1 MNKILVFKLWG
12 DYAHFK
18 KFYTTT
24 SPLTFEFPP
33 PPTLFGIISAVIGLD
48 KTEYLDHFQNPDE
61 FKLAVRIIN
70 PVKKVRWTEN
80 LINTKD
86 LKLYQL
92 VKRSGHEPHTQIRIE
107 FLKDPAYVIYFSH
120 SEPLIYDH
128 LKENLESHYSVYSVC
143 LGLSEL
149 LANFEYIG
157 ETEIESVLSEQEIDL
172 LTVLPES
179 YLRDETSIHF
189 EGNREIFKINYPI
202 LMQPNRIVNKREDI
216 LFERNGRPITCI
228 LKKSWKTEAGEHLVF
243 F

>member
-48 KTEYLDHFQNPDE
+48 KTEYLNHFQNPDE

-80 LINTKD
+80 LIDTKHHFWRI
-86 LKLYQL
+86 KN
-92 VKRSGHEPHTQIRIE
+92 RTQIRTE
-107 FLKDPAYVIYFSH
+107 FLKDPAYMIYFRH
-120 SEPLIYDH
+120 NDPFIYDR
-128 LKENLESHYSVYSVC
+128 LKEKLLSHHSVYSIC